1 MALETRKFD
10 KKQIKVGKMW
20 SNRARLYSR
29 WDSEI
34 TRSTDEQMN
43 QKEYVQM
50 TKVLTAVLPGHI
62 FGISFNRPSSH
73 KTEEFHPYCLRAYNF
88 EKLNT

>member
-1 MALETRKFD
+1 
-10 KKQIKVGKMW
+10 
-20 SNRARLYSR
+20 
-29 WDSEI
+29 
-34 TRSTDEQMN
+34 
-43 QKEYVQM
+43 M